1 MKPEQ
6 ECPECGKKVKNL
18 GSHTYQAHGKQRVT
32 EPDDYI
38 PEKPLKDL
46 LSEIKEI
53 LKRYR
58 NQLTVTTVERSG
70 KTEEVEIKARIQ
82 I

>member
-1 MKPEQ
+1 VTAEQ
-6 ECPECGKKVKNL
+6 ECPECGKKFKNL
-18 GSHTYQAHGKQRVT
+18 GAHIYQAHGKQRVT

-38 PEKPLKDL
+38 PEKPLREL

-58 NQLTVTTVERSG
+58 NQITVTTVERSG
-70 KTEEVEIKARIQ
+70 KTEEIEITARIQ
-82 I
+82 M